1 MNTTS
6 KSILLVTNG
15 AVESLPA
22 LEYGAWLAGKLNLPV
37 RLLGISEGEQSTPAV
52 ADAIQM
58 AQSRL
63 DEVGL
68 AFETQLEKGE
78 IHKVI
83 CQLADPQNNLVV
95 FGPSGSP
102 RWLRWLRGRK
112 FRRILKDINTP
123 LVYVPA
129 AREQLTSILVCM
141 GGLGYSRS
149 VEQWAI
155 YLAQHTSASL
165 TILHV
170 VETIYYEYPT
180 ADRIQAHRE
189 ELLSTDTPQARNL
202 NKGVEIAEAAGI
214 PVEIKLRHGD
224 IIHEILA
231 ELEAD
236 QYDLIALGTQR
247 SGRSLRRQFTPNVT
261 AEVAEM
267 VSLPVLTAHAD
278 LEVIFE

>member
-1 MNTTS
+1 MNTFS
-6 KSILLVTNG
+6 KSIMLVTNG

-22 LEYGAWLAGKLNLPV
+22 LEYGAWLAGKLQMPV
-37 RLLGISEGEQSTPAV
+37 RLLGISEGRQSTQAV
-52 ADAIQM
+52 AAAVQM
-58 AQSRL
+58 AQAQL
-63 DEVGL
+63 DKLGL
-68 AFETQLEKGE
+68 AYEIQLEQGE
-78 IHKVI
+78 FHQVI
-83 CQLADPQNNLVV
+83 CRLADPQKNLVI

-129 AREQLTSILVCM
+129 ARAQINNILVCM

-149 VEQWAI
+149 VEHWAI

-180 ADRIQAHRE
+180 TVQIQTQWE
-189 ELLSTDTPQARNL
+189 ELLNTDTPQARNL
-202 NKGVEIAEAAGI
+202 TLGVEIAEQAGI
-214 PVEIKLRHGD
+214 PVEIKVRHGD

-231 ELEAD
+231 EIEAG
-236 QYDLIALGTQR
+236 QYDLIALGSQG
-247 SGRSLRRQFTPNVT
+247 SGRSLRRLYTPNVT
-261 AEVAEM
+261 AEVAEA

-278 LEVIFE
+278 LDLIFE